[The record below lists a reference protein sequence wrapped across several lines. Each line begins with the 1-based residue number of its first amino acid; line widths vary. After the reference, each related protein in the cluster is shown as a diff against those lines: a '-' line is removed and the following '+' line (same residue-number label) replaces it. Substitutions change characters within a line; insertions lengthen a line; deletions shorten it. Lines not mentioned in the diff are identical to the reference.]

1 MMFAN
6 ITRRASRRKNGVD
19 AARQEAFYADRHFS
33 NAFKFQSLKLCDPFE
48 AILSYFDDTR
58 N

>member
-33 NAFKFQSLKLCDPFE
+33 NAFKFQSLKLCDPFN
-48 AILSYFDDTR
+48 AILS
-58 N
+58 